1 MEDRP
6 ATPTPSWLA
15 LPPRCV
21 MSASALFYPE
31 RMSILGAAPTGFQCY
46 VPGVAEATT
55 SDRTE
60 GSGEPRY
67 LYDRS

>member
-1 MEDRP
+1 
-6 ATPTPSWLA
+6 
-15 LPPRCV
+15 